1 MAFERGFK
9 TRCENLAETVR
20 KDLGLEPDAPLAPES
35 LAGYL
40 RIQLLH
46 PKDLPEMSASA
57 LEALLVTDAD
67 DWSALTLGGED
78 GRSLIIFNPTHSAA
92 RRASD
97 LSHEMSHL
105 LLRHAPSTLMFSPD
119 GTWTL
124 RSFDAAQE
132 DEANWLAGCLLLPRV
147 ALLAAMRQ
155 RLTDEVAA
163 TRFGVSSQMLRYRR
177 GVTGVER
184 QAARSR

>member
-20 KDLGLEPDAPLAPES
+20 RDLALLRDAALPPERLA
-35 LAGYL
+35 AYL
-40 RIQLLH
+40 HIQLLH
-46 PKDLPEMSASA
+46 PKDLPGISARA

-78 GRSLIIFNPTHSAA
+78 GRSLIIYNPTHSAA

-97 LSHEMSHL
+97 LSHEMAHL

-147 ALLAAMRQ
+147 ALLTAMRQ
-155 RLTDEVAA
+155 PLTDEVVAA
-163 TRFGVSSQMLRYRR
+163 QFGVSVQMLRYRR

-184 QAARSR
+184 QAGRSR

>member
-1 MAFERGFK
+1 MSFQRGFK

-20 KDLGLEPDAPLAPES
+20 KDVGLQPDAALAPEIV
-35 LAGYL
+35 ATYL
-40 RIQLLH
+40 NIQLLH
-46 PKDLPEMSASA
+46 PKDIPGMPAGA
-57 LEALLVTDAD
+57 LDALLVTDAN
-67 DWSALTLGGED
+67 DWSALTIGSDG
-78 GRSLIIFNPTHSAA
+78 GRSLIIYNPTHSAA

-97 LSHEMSHL
+97 LSHEMGHL

-147 ALLAAMRQ
+147 ALLTVTKQ

-163 TRFGVSSQMLRYRR
+163 ARFGVSTQMLRYRR

>member
-20 KDLGLEPDAPLAPES
+20 KDLGLRPDAPLAPEG
-35 LAGYL
+35 LADYL
-40 RIQLLH
+40 GIQLLH
-46 PKDLPEMSASA
+46 PEALPGMSASS
-57 LEALLVTDAD
+57 LQALLVTDAD

-78 GRSLIIFNPTHSAA
+78 RRSLIIFNPTHSTA

-119 GTWTL
+119 ATWTL
-124 RSFDAAQE
+124 RSFDAGQE

-147 ALLAAMRQ
+147 ALLDAIRQGVTDDIAA
-155 RLTDEVAA
+155 A
-163 TRFGVSSQMLRYRR
+163 RFGVSLQMLRYRR

-184 QAARSR
+184 QAARS